1 MKKLANIKTNN
12 MKKTL
17 ILLSIILSFLLQGCY
32 TTQSVSSEDQEFK
45 NMMNSWKG
53 STKNALLLKWGS
65 PASVTSDGAGGEIL
79 TFEELKRAYFDS
91 MGYITV
97 VDKYMFYVNKDNI
110 IYYWR
115 YERSFRQ
122 GH

>member
-1 MKKLANIKTNN
+1 
-12 MKKTL
+12 MKKTI
-17 ILLSIILSFLLQGCY
+17 ILLSLTLIFIAQGCY
-32 TTQSVSSEDQEFK
+32 TTQSVSNKDQETQSVSNKDQEFE

-53 STKNALLLKWGS
+53 STKNALLLEWGS
-65 PASVTSDGAGGEIL
+65 PANVTSDGNGGEIL
-79 TFEELKRAYFDS
+79 TFEELKRAYFES

-97 VDKYMFYVNKDNI
+97 IHKYMFYVNKDNI

-115 YERSFRQ
+115 YERSGRQ